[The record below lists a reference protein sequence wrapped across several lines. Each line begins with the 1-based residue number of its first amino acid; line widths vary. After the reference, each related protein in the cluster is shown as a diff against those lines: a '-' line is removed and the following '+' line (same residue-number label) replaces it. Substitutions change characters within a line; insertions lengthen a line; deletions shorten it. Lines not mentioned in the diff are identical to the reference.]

1 MANNESEKVRAYRA
15 KTMASKDL
23 TSAAARAYVN
33 KGLKDLKLSGDQ
45 YNKLQQKL
53 IPIVQRTIQA
63 ERSRTATR
71 GEAIVNRTAAKKVKA
86 AEKKII
92 GGK

>member
-1 MANNESEKVRAYRA
+1 MAKSEKARAFTATRKA
-15 KTMASKDL
+15 NPDIVEQ
-23 TSAAARAYVN
+23 AARVYVN
-33 KGLKDLKLSGDQ
+33 KGLKDLKLSSDQ
-45 YNKLQQKL
+45 YSKLQEKL
-53 IPIVQRTIQA
+53 MPIVQRTIQS

-71 GEAIVNRTAAKKVKA
+71 GEAVVVRTAAKKVKA

>member
-1 MANNESEKVRAYRA
+1 MANNESEKVKAFKA
-15 KTMASKDL
+15 KLKADPGNVKQ
-23 TSAAARAYVN
+23 AARVYVN

>member
-1 MANNESEKVRAYRA
+1 MARGESEKVRAYRA
-15 KTMASKDL
+15 GMMSSKDM

-53 IPIVQRTIQA
+53 IPIVQKTIQA
-63 ERSRTATR
+63 ERGRTATR
-71 GEAIVNRTAAKKVKA
+71 GEAVVNRTAARKVKA

-92 GGK
+92 SGK